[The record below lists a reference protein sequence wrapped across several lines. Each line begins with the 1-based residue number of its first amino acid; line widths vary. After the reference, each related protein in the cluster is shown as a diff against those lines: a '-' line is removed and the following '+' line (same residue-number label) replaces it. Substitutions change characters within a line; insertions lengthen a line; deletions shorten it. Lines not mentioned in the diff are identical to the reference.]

1 MEILFHQQL
10 FIKNQT
16 RIGLK
21 IYTVKLYP
29 LKMPSELNV
38 EDIVPSKSCSENL
51 WIISHGTHLVYTM
64 STMKLEPFVFDG
76 PLTMDQN

>member
-1 MEILFHQQL
+1 MKNQQL

-21 IYTVKLYP
+21 TYTVKLYP

-38 EDIVPSKSCSENL
+38 EDIMPSKSCSENL
-51 WIISHGTHLVYTM
+51 WIISHGTHIVCTM
-64 STMKLEPFVFDG
+64 STMKLEPLLFDG
-76 PLTMDQN
+76 PLTMAQN